1 MRATVRMPRQSR
13 NRPGATATMT
23 ATCGRAE
30 QVQYRP
36 RVFAWVVALVVLV
49 MAAVLTSGCGGP
61 STASAA
67 GAPRGRLLSVADLPA
82 GWSAVPAIPEGAQ
95 ASVPCLLGLPAHPKG
110 YTYARAGFVEGTS
123 LPSVSEVLATGPQA
137 QQMWQSLGRAMA
149 RCRTATFT
157 TAGEKI
163 TATIRP
169 LPFPRVASTSS
180 AYVWAFTTEGVR
192 IGADFVLFQAGGYAG
207 YLTYA
212 GVGPPAVAT
221 VQAFAAAAVAK
232 AETGSTAR
240 LTSDSIVSA
249 PVRTAATQLGAVAYR
264 ITGNGPPLVLITGY
278 DGTMQNWDP
287 RLVDALAQHYRVVIF
302 DNAGI
307 GPTAALPAPLSID
320 AMANQTSALINTLGL
335 GRPDVLGWSMGSLIA
350 QALAVLHPD
359 QVRRLVL
366 CASWPGNGQ
375 GIRPSAQALD
385 SGELFPANQTAAQN
399 TYDAAIAAYPPVPAA
414 PAATLTAQLN
424 AIDQWW
430 AGRDPAGTQAA
441 KIAAP
446 TLIAD
451 GTEDQFVP
459 LANSHTLAR
468 LIPGARLTLYPDA
481 GHAFLFQ
488 DQTAFVPLIESF
500 LG

>member
-13 NRPGATATMT
+13 NQPGLTATIT

-30 QVQYRP
+30 QAHYRS
-36 RVFAWVVALVVLV
+36 RALTWVVALVVL
-49 MAAVLTSGCGGP
+49 MMTAVLTSGCGGP

-67 GAPRGRLLSVADLPA
+67 GTPRGRLLSVADLPA
-82 GWSAVPAIPEGAQ
+82 GWSAVPAVQ
-95 ASVPCLLGLPAHPKG
+95 ASVPCLLGLPANPKG
-110 YTYARAGFVEGTS
+110 YTYARAAFVEGTA
-123 LPSVSEVLATGPQA
+123 LPSLSEVLATGPQA
-137 QQMWQSLGRAMA
+137 QQMWQNLARAMA

-192 IGADFVLFQAGGYAG
+192 IGADFVLFQAGGYVG
-207 YLTYA
+207 YLSSA
-212 GVGPPAVAT
+212 DLGPPAVAT
-221 VQAFAAAAVAK
+221 VQAFAAAAAAK

-240 LTSDSIVSA
+240 VTSVSVVSA

-264 ITGNGPPLVLITGY
+264 STGNGPPLVLITGY

-287 RLVDALAQHYRVVIF
+287 RFVDALAQHYRVVIF

-307 GPTAALPAPLSID
+307 GPTAVLPAPLSID
-320 AMANQTSALINTLGL
+320 AMANQTSALIDTLGL

-366 CASWPGNGQ
+366 CASWSGNGQ
-375 GIRPSAQALD
+375 GIRPSQQALD

-399 TYDAAIAAYPPVPAA
+399 TYQAAIAAYPPVPAA

-441 KIAAP
+441 KIAVP

-451 GTEDQFVP
+451 GTEDRFVP

>member
-13 NRPGATATMT
+13 NRPGTTATMT

-30 QVQYRP
+30 QVQNRP
-36 RVFAWVVALVVLV
+36 RVFAWVAALVVLV
-49 MAAVLTSGCGGP
+49 AMAVLTSGCGGP
-61 STASAA
+61 STASTA
-67 GAPRGRLLSVADLPA
+67 GTPRGRLLSVADLPA
-82 GWSAVPAIPEGAQ
+82 GWSAVPASLEGAQ
-95 ASVPCLLGLPAHPKG
+95 ASVPCLLGLPANPKG
-110 YTYARAGFVEGTS
+110 YTYARAAFLEGTS
-123 LPSVSEVLATGPQA
+123 LPGVSEVLATGPQA

-149 RCRTATFT
+149 RCRTTTFT
-157 TAGEKI
+157 TAGERI

-169 LPFPRVASTSS
+169 LPFPRVAGTSS

-192 IGADFVLFQAGGYAG
+192 IGVDFVLFQAGGYAG

-212 GVGPPAVAT
+212 DLGPPAVAT

-240 LTSDSIVSA
+240 VTSVSIVSA

-264 ITGNGPPLVLITGY
+264 TTGNGPPLVLITGY
-278 DGTMQNWDP
+278 SGTMQNWDP
-287 RLVDALAQHYRVVIF
+287 RFVDALAQHYRVVIF

-320 AMANQTSALINTLGL
+320 AMANQTSALISTLGL

-359 QVRRLVL
+359 QVRALVL

-375 GIRPSAQALD
+375 GIRPSTQALN
-385 SGELFPANQTAAQN
+385 SGELFPANQAAAEN
-399 TYDAAIAAYPPVPAA
+399 TYHVAIAAYPTVPAA
-414 PAATLTAQLN
+414 PAATLTGQLD

-441 KIAAP
+441 KIAVP

-451 GTEDQFVP
+451 GTEDQLVP
-459 LANSHTLAR
+459 LANSHILAS

>member
-1 MRATVRMPRQSR
+1 
-13 NRPGATATMT
+13 
-23 ATCGRAE
+23 
-30 QVQYRP
+30 
-36 RVFAWVVALVVLV
+36 VFAWVVALVVLV
-49 MAAVLTSGCGGP
+49 TVAVLTSGCGGP

-67 GAPRGRLLSVADLPA
+67 GTPRGRLLSVADLPA
-82 GWSAVPAIPEGAQ
+82 GWSAVPAVQAGVQ

-110 YTYARAGFVEGTS
+110 YTYTRAAFVEGTA

-137 QQMWQSLGRAMA
+137 QQMWQSLDRAMA

-180 AYVWAFTTEGVR
+180 AYVWAFTTEGIR

-212 GVGPPAVAT
+212 DLGPPAVAT

-375 GIRPSAQALD
+375 GIRPSAQALN
-385 SGELFPANQTAAQN
+385 SGELFPANQTTAQN
-399 TYDAAIAAYPPVPAA
+399 TYDAAISAYPPVPAA

-459 LANSHTLAR
+459 LANNHILAS

>member
-1 MRATVRMPRQSR
+1 MRATARMPRQSR

-30 QVQYRP
+30 QAQNRP
-36 RVFAWVVALVVLV
+36 RALAWVVALVVL
-49 MAAVLTSGCGGP
+49 MMTAVLTSGCGGP

-67 GAPRGRLLSVADLPA
+67 GTPRGRLLSVADLPA

-95 ASVPCLLGLPAHPKG
+95 ASGPCLLGLPASPKG
-110 YTYARAGFVEGTS
+110 STYARAGFAEGTS
-123 LPSVSEVLATGPQA
+123 LPSLSEVLATGPQA
-137 QQMWQSLGRAMA
+137 QQMWQSMGRAMA

-163 TATIRP
+163 TAAIRP

-207 YLTYA
+207 YLSYA
-212 GVGPPAVAT
+212 ALGTPAVAT
-221 VQAFAAAAVAK
+221 VRAFAAAAAAK

-240 LTSDSIVSA
+240 VTTVSVVSA

-264 ITGNGPPLVLITGY
+264 STGNGPPLVLITGY
-278 DGTMQNWDP
+278 NGTMQNWDP

-320 AMANQTSALINTLGL
+320 AMANQTSAVINTLGL
-335 GRPDVLGWSMGSLIA
+335 GRPDILGWSMGSLIA

-366 CASWPGNGQ
+366 CASQPGNGQ
-375 GIRPSAQALD
+375 GIRPSPQALD
-385 SGELFPANQTAAQN
+385 SGDLFPANQSAAQN
-399 TYDAAIAAYPPVPAA
+399 TYQLAISAYPPVPAA
-414 PAATLTAQLN
+414 PAAILTAQAH

-430 AGRDPAGTQAA
+430 AGRDPAGTQPA
-441 KIAAP
+441 KITVP

-451 GTEDQFVP
+451 GTDDQLVP

-468 LIPGARLTLYPDA
+468 LIPGATLTLYPDA

-488 DQTAFVPLIESF
+488 DQTAFIPLIESF